1 MIVDDGKVTY
11 AGPQSGVSSFE
22 TDAVINVQGKWV
34 TPGIFMPVTDLGL
47 YDVSGVGET
56 NDTSARGSRF
66 NAALDASTAV
76 NYASQHVAVSRRAGI
91 TRASI
96 VTTPSG
102 AIFGG
107 QGAIIDTG
115 EDANPIVK
123 ARAFQI
129 VTLGE
134 RGGEIN
140 EIYRAAAA
148 RILFDGEEI
157 ATVLE
162 EEGANLETLMQET
175 GAPCWPPDPPSEG
188 ACPVE

>member
-1 MIVDDGKVTY
+1 M
-11 AGPQSGVSSFE
+11 
-22 TDAVINVQGKWV
+22 DAL
-34 TPGIFMPVTDLGL
+34 PALLPVG
-47 YDVSGVGET
+47 
-56 NDTSARGSRF
+56 
-66 NAALDASTAV
+66 
-76 NYASQHVAVSRRAGI
+76 
-91 TRASI
+91 
-96 VTTPSG
+96 
-102 AIFGG
+102 
-107 QGAIIDTG
+107 
-115 EDANPIVK
+115 
-123 ARAFQI
+123 
-129 VTLGE
+129 LGE